1 MARPTKLTPEVRELT
16 AKYLSECIENNKV
29 PTAARLAV
37 NIGVGK
43 RTLYDWAKDDTEFS
57 HTLDQLNAI
66 QESTLIDGSL
76 ENKLN
81 ATISKLMLANHGYKE
96 RQDVT
101 TNDEK
106 ITNPVSQLTVDEL
119 KKLAE

>member
-1 MARPTKLTPEVRELT
+1 MVRPTKLTPEVRELT

-43 RTLYDWAKDDTEFS
+43 RTLYDWAKNDTEFS